1 MTWQDLIGA
10 QIGGQYTLRTLL
22 YAGSHQSE
30 FLGTASDTGEKAVSV
45 ALLEPDPGQAE
56 EELAAIH
63 KAKQLRHFNLLQI
76 LDAGESVLH
85 GALVIYIVTEAAE
98 STLAAALEAGSLADP
113 SALLEDVVTAL
124 EWLHGQNLV
133 YRNLA
138 PDTVVRAGNR
148 WKLADLSQL
157 HPAGQFD
164 PIPAAGR
171 TAPPEAK
178 AGSIT
183 PAWDAW
189 SLGVLLRDAIRGEGG
204 VLPAP
209 FDTIMRRCLDPDPA
223 RRLSLPAIRKMLA
236 PEPVLAPLVP
246 PAPQPHMFEDAPPHP
261 SRRPWLFA
269 MGAALLIL
277 CLLLFAFVR
286 RGRNAASPSK
296 AVPVS
301 HPVAPPVSRPVTA
314 AAPAVVPP
322 PKRATA
328 KPAPTR
334 PAPTRP
340 APAKPAPAQ
349 PAGLADFFSDGLNG
363 HPTASGEKFSNQSMT
378 AASRE
383 FPIGTRLRVT
393 NLQNG
398 RHVIVRV
405 NDRGPHRRGF
415 IISVT
420 RRAAEQ
426 LGFVKDG
433 SAQVRLEIAK

>member
-10 QIGGQYTLRTLL
+10 QIGGQYTLQTLL

-30 FLGTASDTGEKAVSV
+30 FLGTASDTGEKTVSV
-45 ALLEPDPGQAE
+45 ALLELDQGQAE
-56 EELAAIH
+56 EELAAIR
-63 KAKQLRHFNLLQI
+63 KAMQLRHFNLLQI
-76 LDAGESVLH
+76 LAAGEFVLQ
-85 GALVIYIVTEAAE
+85 GVPVIYIVTEAAE
-98 STLAAALEAGSLADP
+98 RTLAAALEAGPLAEP

-124 EWLHGQNLV
+124 EWLHRQDLV

-164 PIPAAGR
+164 PMPAAGR

-178 AGSIT
+178 EGSIT

-204 VLPAP
+204 ILPAP

-236 PEPVLAPLVP
+236 PEPILAPLVP
-246 PAPQPHMFEDAPPHP
+246 PAPQPQTFEDAPPHW

-269 MGAALLIL
+269 MAAALLIL
-277 CLLLFAFVR
+277 GLLFFAFVH
-286 RGRNAASPSK
+286 RGRSTASPSK
-296 AVPVS
+296 SVPVTR
-301 HPVAPPVSRPVTA
+301 PVAAPVTHPATA
-314 AAPAVVPP
+314 AAPAAASPQ
-322 PKRATA
+322 A
-328 KPAPTR
+328 TR
-334 PAPTRP
+334 PAR
-340 APAKPAPAQ
+340 APARPAPAQ
-349 PAGLADFFSDGLNG
+349 PVGRADFFSDDLNG

-398 RHVIVRV
+398 RQVIVRV
-405 NDRGPHRRGF
+405 NDRGAHRRGF

-420 RRAAEQ
+420 HRAAEQ
-426 LGFVKDG
+426 LGFVKAG
-433 SAQVRLEIAK
+433 STQVRLEVAK